1 MGSSSLVAGI
11 SGLKSSQ
18 TALNVI
24 GDNLANLNTSGFKSS
39 RISFANELTSTIR
52 PALAP
57 TGGIGGINPLQIGSG
72 TRVSSVDR
80 DFSQGNLTPTGRTL
94 DLAIQGDGFFILT
107 DGFQDSYTRVG
118 AFNVDKSNDLVDSG
132 TGLKVKGVSGN
143 AINIPVN
150 STVAGKAT
158 ATTEIKGNLNAEFT
172 SGAINH
178 IIKTASPYTVVGTGT
193 TRTLTG
199 SIDPTA
205 STSVT
210 GVGTAFTTE
219 LAVGDKINV
228 NGEIRKVTAITNDTS
243 LTVDTAFTDTGN
255 DTTLTAGTGVLTG
268 SIDPAASTAVVGVDT
283 LFTKEL
289 AVGDQITVSGE
300 TRTISAITDDTNL
313 TVSAAFSNNAND
325 TSVMTD
331 SMAVADLNDLTV
343 NTTDYVAGD
352 KISIVGTEHNGSNVT
367 KTFIYGTGTDQDGT
381 TLGALRDFITSNY
394 GTAKATID
402 TSGDLLLTADPA
414 GASDITLTISDAT
427 GNTGVTNHPN
437 YTVSTTGSGDVYS
450 TTIPIFDTRGS
461 SFLVALHFEKT
472 DSNTWDLTPT
482 MAAKDGSVTDALTSV
497 TFNSNGSFASTT
509 GTPAITITY
518 KDGSTQTVS
527 LDFGTANA
535 FAGLTQFGGT
545 SSAAATDQDGHGEGF
560 FSSTTVNS
568 DGKVVALFTNG
579 KTNDIGQLQLATFSN
594 PAGLSNEGN
603 NAYQPTL
610 SSGQAVLKT
619 ALSGRIGAIVS
630 GVLESSNVD
639 IAEEFTKL
647 IVSQRAFQANA
658 RTITTTDEVLQELVN
673 IVR

>member
-1 MGSSSLVAGI
+1 MGSSSLFAGI

-18 TALNVI
+18 ISLNVI

-39 RISFANELTSTIR
+39 RVSFSTELTTTLR

-72 TRVSSVDR
+72 TKVSSVDR
-80 DFSQGNLTPTGRTL
+80 NFAQGNLAPTGRPL

-107 DGFQDSYTRVG
+107 DGFQDVFTRVG
-118 AFNVDKSNDLVDSG
+118 AFNVDRNNDLVDSG

-150 STVAGKAT
+150 STLAGKAT

-172 SGAINH
+172 
-178 IIKTASPYTVVGTGT
+178 ASPLNHVITTSTAYAATGT
-193 TRTLTG
+193 ATTRVLTG

-210 GVGTAFTTE
+210 GVGTSFTSE
-219 LAVGDKINV
+219 LAVGDMINV
-228 NGEIRKVTAITNDTS
+228 NGEIRKVTVITDDTN
-243 LTVDTAFTDTGN
+243 LTVATAFTDTGN
-255 DTTLTAGTGVLTG
+255 DTALTAGTGVLTG
-268 SIDPAASTAVVGVDT
+268 SIDPAASATVTGVGT
-283 LFTKEL
+283 LFTSEL
-289 AVGDQITVSGE
+289 AVGDKITVSGE
-300 TRTISAITDDTNL
+300 VRTITAIASNKSL
-313 TVSAAFSNNAND
+313 TVSADFTNNPND

-331 SMAVADLNDLTV
+331 SKAVIGLNDLTV

-352 KISIVGTEHNGSNVT
+352 NISIVGTEHDGSDVT
-367 KTFIYGTGTDQDGT
+367 KTFTYGSGAGQDGT
-381 TLGALRDFITSNY
+381 TLGELRDFISDNY
-394 GTAKATID
+394 GTATATIVSGNIVL
-402 TSGDLLLTADPA
+402 TSDSPGGSDL
-414 GASDITLTISDAT
+414 TLTFSDAT
-427 GNTGVTNHPN
+427 GNTGTTSFSNYAVT
-437 YTVSTTGSGDVYS
+437 TTGSGDVYS

-472 DSNTWDLTPT
+472 GSNTWDLTPT
-482 MAAKDGSVTDALTSV
+482 MAAIDGSVTDALTSI

-509 GTPAITITY
+509 GTSAITITY

-535 FAGLTQFGGT
+535 FSGLTQFGGT
-545 SSAAATDQDGHGEGF
+545 GSAAATDQDGHGEGF

-579 KTNDIGQLQLATFSN
+579 KTKDIGQLQLATFSN
-594 PAGLSNEGN
+594 PAGLSSKGN
-603 NAYQPTL
+603 NTFLPTL
-610 SSGQAVLKT
+610 SSGAAVLKT
-619 ALSGRIGAIVS
+619 ALSGRVGAIVS

-647 IVSQRAFQANA
+647 IIAQRAFQANA
-658 RTITTTDEVLQELVN
+658 RTITITDEVLQELVN